1 MNTDRG
7 EGKEPKIVRAFIA
20 VQLSDNLRRQIGS
33 VQAELKREVFGS
45 GRGGK
50 AVKIGWTQPEDIHLT
65 LKFLGDIQETQVDA
79 LRAVLSKAA
88 ASARPFTLEASG
100 LGAFPN
106 PRAPR
111 VIWLGL
117 HGSNDDMGELRRLQA
132 AVEDGAAALG
142 FAKEARAFTPH
153 LTLARI
159 RDRVEAGALE
169 PIFNAQPDRVV
180 GGFTVSSVELIKSE
194 LRPSGAVYTT
204 LVEVP
209 FGAGV

>member
-1 MNTDRG
+1 ML
-7 EGKEPKIVRAFIA
+7 RAFIA
-20 VQLSDNLRRQIGS
+20 IKLSDELKRHIGS
-33 VQAELKREVFGS
+33 VQAEMKREVSGL
-45 GRGGK
+45 GRGSKG
-50 AVKIGWTQPEDIHLT
+50 VKIGWAQPEGIHLT
-65 LKFLGDIQETQVDA
+65 LKFLGDIQEAQVEA
-79 LRAVLSKAA
+79 LRGVLFKAA
-88 ASARPFTLEASG
+88 ASARPFTLEARG

-117 HGSNDDMGELRRLQA
+117 HGSNDDMEEMQRLQA
-132 AVEDGAAALG
+132 AVEDGAAGLG
-142 FAKEARAFTPH
+142 FPKEARAFTPH

-159 RDRVEAGALE
+159 RDRVEAGTLE
-169 PIFNAQPDRVV
+169 PILTAQQNRVV
-180 GGFTVSSVELIKSE
+180 GGFTLSSVELIKSE

>member
-1 MNTDRG
+1 ML
-7 EGKEPKIVRAFIA
+7 RAFIA
-20 VQLSDNLRRQIGS
+20 IQLSDEMKRQIGS
-33 VQAELKREVFGS
+33 VQAELKREVSGS

-50 AVKIGWTQPEDIHLT
+50 GVKIGKIGWVQPEGIHLT

-79 LRAVLSKAA
+79 VREILHKAA
-88 ASARPFTLEASG
+88 ASARPFTLEARG

-117 HGSNDDMGELRRLQA
+117 HGSSDDMTELQRLQA
-132 AVEDGAAALG
+132 AVEDGVAGLG
-142 FAKEARAFTPH
+142 FPKEGRAFTPH

-159 RDRVEAGALE
+159 RDRVEAGTLE
-169 PIFNAQPDRVV
+169 PVLAAQQNRVV
-180 GGFTVSSVELIKSE
+180 GGFAASSVELIKSE
-194 LRPSGAVYTT
+194 LHPSGAVYTT

-209 FGAGV
+209 FAAGV

>member
-1 MNTDRG
+1 ML
-7 EGKEPKIVRAFIA
+7 RAFIA
-20 VQLSDNLRRQIGS
+20 IQLSDEVKRQIGS
-33 VQAELKREVFGS
+33 VQAELKREVSGS

-50 AVKIGWTQPEDIHLT
+50 AVKIGWTQPEGIHLT
-65 LKFLGDIQETQVDA
+65 LKFLGDIQETQVEA
-79 LRAVLSKAA
+79 LREILKRAA
-88 ASARPFTLEASG
+88 APARPFTLEARG

-117 HGSNDDMGELRRLQA
+117 HGKSDDMAELQRLQA

-169 PIFNAQPDRVV
+169 PVLTGQQNRVV
-180 GGFTVSSVELIKSE
+180 GGFTAGSGGLTKRGRRS
-194 LRPSGAVYTT
+194 SGALSTI
-204 LVEVP
+204 LVGVP
-209 FGAGV
+209 FGAGG

>member
-1 MNTDRG
+1 ML
-7 EGKEPKIVRAFIA
+7 RAFIA
-20 VQLSDNLRRQIGS
+20 IQLSDELKGQIGS
-33 VQAELKREVFGS
+33 VQAELRREVSGS
-45 GRGGK
+45 GRRGP
-50 AVKIGWTQPEDIHLT
+50 AVKIGWTQPEGIHLT
-65 LKFLGDIQETQVDA
+65 LKFLGDIQETQVEA
-79 LRAVLSKAA
+79 LREILSRVG
-88 ASARPFTLEASG
+88 ASARPCTLEARG

-117 HGSNDDMGELRRLQA
+117 HGSNDDMAELRRLQA
-132 AVEDGAAALG
+132 AVEDGVAGLG
-142 FAKEARAFTPH
+142 FSKEVRAFTPH

-169 PIFNAQPDRVV
+169 PVLTTQQNRVV
-180 GGFTVSSVELIKSE
+180 GGFVASSVELIKSE

-209 FGAGV
+209 FAAGV

>member
-1 MNTDRG
+1 ML
-7 EGKEPKIVRAFIA
+7 RAFIA
-20 VQLSDNLRRQIGS
+20 IQLSDEVKRQIGS
-33 VQAELKREVFGS
+33 VQAELKREVSGS
-45 GRGGK
+45 GRRGK
-50 AVKIGWTQPEDIHLT
+50 AVKIGKVGWTQPEGIHLT
-65 LKFLGDIQETQVDA
+65 LKFLGDIQETQVEA
-79 LRAVLSKAA
+79 LREILHRAA

-117 HGSNDDMGELRRLQA
+117 HGSNDDMAELQRLQA
-132 AVEDGAAALG
+132 AVEDGVAGLG
-142 FAKEARAFTPH
+142 FPKEARAFTPH
-153 LTLARI
+153 LTLARV

-169 PIFNAQPDRVV
+169 PVLTAQQNRVV
-180 GGFTVSSVELIKSE
+180 GEFAASSVKLIKSE

-209 FGAGV
+209 FSAGV

>member
-1 MNTDRG
+1 ML
-7 EGKEPKIVRAFIA
+7 RAFIA
-20 VQLSDNLRRQIGS
+20 VQLSDALKRQIGS
-33 VQAELKREVFGS
+33 VQAELNRELSGS
-45 GRGGK
+45 ARGGK
-50 AVKIGWTQPEDIHLT
+50 AVKIGWVQPEGIHLT
-65 LKFLGDIQETQVDA
+65 LKFLGDIQEAQVDA
-79 LRAVLSKAA
+79 LREILSKAA
-88 ASARPFTLEASG
+88 ASARPFTLEARG

-117 HGSNDDMGELRRLQA
+117 HGKSEDMAELQRLQA

-169 PIFNAQPDRVV
+169 PVLTAQQNRAV
-180 GGFTVSSVELIKSE
+180 GKFAASSVELIKSE

>member
-1 MNTDRG
+1 ML
-7 EGKEPKIVRAFIA
+7 RAFIA
-20 VQLSDNLRRQIGS
+20 IQLSDAVKLQIGS
-33 VQAELKREVFGS
+33 VQAELKREVSGS

-50 AVKIGWTQPEDIHLT
+50 AVKIGKVGWTQPEGIHLT
-65 LKFLGDIQETQVDA
+65 LKFLGDIPETQVEA
-79 LRAVLSKAA
+79 LREILKRAA
-88 ASARPFTLEASG
+88 APARPFMLEARG

-106 PRAPR
+106 ARAPR

-117 HGSNDDMGELRRLQA
+117 HGSNDDMAELRRLQA
-132 AVEDGAAALG
+132 AVEDGVAGLG
-142 FAKEARAFTPH
+142 FPKEARAFAPH

-169 PIFNAQPDRVV
+169 PVLTAQQNRVV
-180 GGFTVSSVELIKSE
+180 GKFAASSVKLIKSE

-209 FGAGV
+209 FSAGV

>member
-1 MNTDRG
+1 ML
-7 EGKEPKIVRAFIA
+7 RAFIA
-20 VQLSDNLRRQIGS
+20 IQLSGDLKCQIGS
-33 VQAELKREVFGS
+33 VQAELKREISGS

-50 AVKIGWTQPEDIHLT
+50 GVKIGWTQPEGIHLT
-65 LKFLGDIQETQVDA
+65 LKFLGDIQETQVEA
-79 LRAVLSKAA
+79 LREVLHKAA
-88 ASARPFTLEASG
+88 ASARPFSLEARG

-117 HGSNDDMGELRRLQA
+117 HGSNDDMAELQRLQA
-132 AVEDGAAALG
+132 AVEGGAAGLG

-169 PIFNAQPDRVV
+169 AVLTAQQNRVV
-180 GGFTVSSVELIKSE
+180 GEFTASSVELIKSE

>member
-1 MNTDRG
+1 ML
-7 EGKEPKIVRAFIA
+7 RAFIA
-20 VQLSDNLRRQIGS
+20 VQLSDDLKRQIGS
-33 VQAELKREVFGS
+33 VQAELKREVSGS
-45 GRGGK
+45 ARGGK
-50 AVKIGWTQPEDIHLT
+50 TVKIGWTQPDGIHLT
-65 LKFLGDIQETQVDA
+65 LKFLGDIQEAQVDA
-79 LRAVLSKAA
+79 LREILSKAA
-88 ASARPFTLEASG
+88 ASARPFTLEARG

-117 HGSNDDMGELRRLQA
+117 HGKSEDMAELQRLQA

-169 PIFNAQPDRVV
+169 PVLTVQQNRVV
-180 GGFTVSSVELIKSE
+180 GGFTASSVDLIKSE

>member
-1 MNTDRG
+1 ML
-7 EGKEPKIVRAFIA
+7 RAFIA
-20 VQLSDNLRRQIGS
+20 VQLSDALKRQIGS
-33 VQAELKREVFGS
+33 VQAELNRALSGS
-45 GRGGK
+45 GKGGK
-50 AVKIGWTQPEDIHLT
+50 AAKIGWAQPEGIHLT
-65 LKFLGDIQETQVDA
+65 LKFLGDIQEAQVDA
-79 LRAVLSKAA
+79 LREVLSKAA

-106 PRAPR
+106 SRAPR

-117 HGSNDDMGELRRLQA
+117 HGSNDDVGELRRLQA

-169 PIFNAQPDRVV
+169 PVFNAQPNRVV
-180 GGFTVSSVELIKSE
+180 GGFTASSVELIKSE